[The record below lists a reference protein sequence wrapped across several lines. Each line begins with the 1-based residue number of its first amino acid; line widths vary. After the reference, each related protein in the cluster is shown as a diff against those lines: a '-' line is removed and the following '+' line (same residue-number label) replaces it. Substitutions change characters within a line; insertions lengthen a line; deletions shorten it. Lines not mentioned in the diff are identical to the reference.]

1 MLAHHAN
8 IPVLFFRLPFHLH
21 LSPDAYKQHLI
32 GATPFP
38 LHLALFVFTLTC
50 ASAQSPGSFTDG
62 GNTQVSAMMVCPLR
76 AIMLCLN
83 VYDTFLDVFGQR
95 TESVHPEGNAM
106 AIPPGA
112 LSSQL
117 ITTFPLFSAYRC
129 PPQGCQHSTSDADGF
144 RDQHFCASGMHL
156 RNGSFATFGG
166 NGAVGPDGRIGSQPN
181 LGNV

>member
-1 MLAHHAN
+1 MSPRTHRRSLLHAGAPQKL
-8 IPVLFFRLPFHLH
+8 PVLFVD
-21 LSPDAYKQHLI
+21 SPSISTSPPTLI
-32 GATPFP
+32 NSISFGATQFP
-38 LHLALFVFTLTC
+38 LHLILFVFTLTC
-50 ASAQSPGSFTDG
+50 ASVQSPGSFTDG
-62 GNTQVSAMMVCPLR
+62 SNTQVSAMMVCPLR

-129 PPQGCQHSTSDADGF
+129 PPQGCQHSPSDTDGF
-144 RDQHFCASGMHL
+144 RDQHFLYFQYAS
-156 RNGSFATFGG
+156 
-166 NGAVGPDGRIGSQPN
+166 PK
-181 LGNV
+181 